1 MYAVVGTA
9 NIDPDR
15 AEEAVALAKNILEN
29 MSQAPGFVT
38 GALARSPDHTSGRS
52 MMIFE
57 TEEAARA
64 VAENALSMI
73 PSDGP
78 TEVTALE
85 VYEVVDH
92 R

>member
-9 NIDPDR
+9 NIDPER
-15 AEEAVALAKNILEN
+15 AEEAAALATNILEN
-29 MSQAPGFVT
+29 MSQADGFVS
-38 GALARSPDHTSGRS
+38 GALARSLDRTAGRS

-57 TEEAARA
+57 TEAAARA

-73 PSDGP
+73 PGDGP
-78 TEVTALE
+78 TEVIALE
-85 VYEVVDH
+85 VYEVVAQ